1 MERKP
6 SFFARFG
13 LALRVLFSAE
23 LGASVRQLMQ
33 GEPALPAPE
42 PEPEPEP
49 APPPVVEATPDAALQ
64 LLGLLQ
70 REGRFI
76 DFLEEDVSAFSDADI
91 GAAARVVHEGCK
103 KALAEHF
110 DVAPVRSE
118 EEGSS
123 VELPKGFDATEVRV
137 TGNVVGEP
145 PFKGTLQHRGWR
157 IGEVRLP
164 KIAAGHDLH
173 VVAPAEVEL

>member
-42 PEPEPEP
+42 PEEPKAAE
-49 APPPVVEATPDAALQ
+49 PPPVVEATPDAALQ

-118 EEGSS
+118 EEGAS
-123 VELPKGFDATEVRV
+123 VELPKGFDATAIRV
-137 TGNVVGEP
+137 TGNVVGDP

-157 IGEVRLP
+157 VAEVRLP
-164 KIAAGHDLH
+164 KIAAGHDLR